1 MSFDVLPPRLR
12 NPKRETWFP
21 EIQKENKGLLGRS
34 TPLAK
39 CYRGIG
45 DAAGSTS
52 KISVQRVALSLKSR
66 RCGNVWPTN
75 SVGTVPDIGEF
86 HRRT

>member
-52 KISVQRVALSLKSR
+52 KISVQRVVLPLKSVSLR
-66 RCGNVWPTN
+66 ERLACQFRWY
-75 SVGTVPDIGEF
+75 GTR
-86 HRRT
+86 HY